1 MNYLSKSK
9 NLFNCI
15 TTTAVERDKTYHD
28 NTQLV
33 YSTTKVMV
41 IRWQLPKLHL
51 VYQIMSSVSSPAFI
65 SSATALS
72 NRSNLT
78 EKIPWIYPWHAQM
91 FRILVRKFDHYTRIS
106 LQ

>member
-33 YSTTKVMV
+33 FNDKSYGNSLTIAKTTF
-41 IRWQLPKLHL
+41 
-51 VYQIMSSVSSPAFI
+51 S
-65 SSATALS
+65 LS
-72 NRSNLT
+72 NYVVTSL
-78 EKIPWIYPWHAQM
+78 
-91 FRILVRKFDHYTRIS
+91 LVP
-106 LQ
+106 LQL